1 MAITPEEFFAKGLM
15 EQAPPSPPIFL
26 DLPPLLADG
35 RNEGLLALS
44 DMMLPCI
51 SHTLMEDHIDDGNG
65 DHPALLQAHQP
76 FVQIPC
82 APSLGVNDGRTINGD
97 STKGDKDLV
106 KDGSDD
112 QSTHHSTFY
121 MGPNAVEAFLKGM
134 EEAKMFLPKD
144 DKFEMGEL
152 MNQMLFRKRSNP
164 KENLEE
170 ASRPHKA
177 VMMAKEIGPSE
188 MFNEMMLRAYE
199 MCNMSMEKLH
209 IVVVNEAQMMK
220 KNRSSKAVKDVVD
233 LRTLLMNCA
242 QAVAINN
249 HSSAIELLNKI
260 KQHAS
265 ATGNATQRLAQ
276 CFVKGLEARL
286 LGTGRQLCQLLME
299 EGLSMAEFLE
309 VYDLYRETSP
319 FMKVTLIFSIMTI
332 MQAVV
337 GKTKLHIVDYGMD
350 CGFHWAGLLHM
361 LASREGGPPEVKI
374 TAIGR
379 HFPRTCS
386 TEKIEETGNR
396 LRKCAFVF
404 GLPSFN
410 FHAIRRKWEDVCVED
425 LNTDPDEV
433 LIVNDLFNFS
443 SLVDDEG
450 VFFDNPSPRDIVL
463 NNIRKMKPNV
473 FIQSI
478 LNCTH
483 ERSFLSR
490 FRRALFYYTS
500 VFDMLDA
507 TIARGSKQRLMLEQV
522 LFGRAA
528 MNVIACEGV
537 DLVNHPENYRQWQAR
552 NQRAGLRRLPLD
564 PNIIKM
570 LRDNVKKLH
579 KNFLLND
586 DGQWLLQGWMGR
598 ILLAHSTWV
607 AEDTSSR

>member
-26 DLPPLLADG
+26 DLPPLLGDG
-35 RNEGLLALS
+35 RNGVLVAPS

-51 SHTLMEDHIDDGNG
+51 SHKLMEDNSNG
-65 DHPALLQAHQP
+65 DHLALLQVHQP
-76 FVQIPC
+76 FVQISD
-82 APSLGVNDGRTINGD
+82 APSVGVNNGRTINGD
-97 STKGDKDLV
+97 STKGDKDIV
-106 KDGSDD
+106 KDGSGD
-112 QSTHHSTFY
+112 QSTHHPTFCI
-121 MGPNAVEAFLKGM
+121 GPNVVEAFLKGM
-134 EEAKMFLPKD
+134 EEAKRFLPKD
-144 DKFEMGEL
+144 DKFQTGEL

-177 VMMAKEIGPSE
+177 VMMAKEIDPSDV
-188 MFNEMMLRAYE
+188 FDEMMLRAYE

-209 IVVVNEAQMMK
+209 IVVVDESQKMK
-220 KNRSSKAVKDVVD
+220 KERSSKEVRDVVD
-233 LRTLLMNCA
+233 LRSLLMNCA
-242 QAVAINN
+242 QSVAINN

-265 ATGNATQRLAQ
+265 ATGNATQRLAE

-286 LGTGRQLCQLLME
+286 LGTGSQLWRLLMAE
-299 EGLSMAEFLE
+299 RLSMAEFLKA
-309 VYDLYRETSP
+309 YDLYRETSC
-319 FMKVTLIFSIMTI
+319 FMKVTLVFSIMTI

-350 CGFHWAGLLHM
+350 CGLHWAGLLHM
-361 LASREGGPPEVKI
+361 LANREGGPPEVKI

-379 HFPRTCS
+379 HIPRTCPV
-386 TEKIEETGNR
+386 EQIEETGNR
-396 LRKCAFVF
+396 LRKCALVF
-404 GLPSFN
+404 GLPSFK

-443 SLVDDEG
+443 SLTGDES

-478 LNCTH
+478 INWTH
-483 ERSFLSR
+483 ESSFLSR

-500 VFDMLDA
+500 LFDMLDA
-507 TIARGSKQRLMLEQV
+507 TIPRGSKKRLMLEQV

-528 MNVIACEGV
+528 VNVIACEGV
-537 DLVNHPENYRQWQAR
+537 DLVDHPENYRQWQAR

-570 LRDNVKKLH
+570 LRDNVKRHH
-579 KNFLLND
+579 KDFLLND
-586 DGQWLLQGWMGR
+586 NGQWLLQGWMGR

-607 AEDTSSR
+607 AEDTSSG